1 MEPNSL
7 LALRWLRSTY
17 TQVWAVDTE
26 YRQTPEGSPHVV
38 CVVMREVFGRLPA
51 LHLFEHEFQ
60 KECPVDFSRSDV
72 LFVSYAAPA
81 EIGSFLQIGW
91 PVPRNILDLFV
102 EARMNANTIG
112 DIKSIQ
118 RVKLLSTLAHYGLD
132 SMDYVEKD
140 EMRAL
145 ILGKASYTP
154 EERKRILEYCDKDV
168 LAIIELLPF
177 MLPEI
182 PGLVDAIKTGDRKT
196 GWVQALFRGRYQA
209 AVTRIDREGVPI
221 DVEMHD
227 RLMTVRPQIRQRL
240 IDETNLKYDVY
251 TGDTFT
257 LAKFTAFLNRQGIWW
272 PQTRT
277 GLPKTDEATFDSMRY
292 TYPELNDL
300 YHARKSIKELNA
312 STLSIFA
319 DGCSRAYLNPFG
331 SATSDE
337 RLQVK
342 VATYLVNLTPERRQ
356 KLEEMPYSEFLR
368 TTKWKHARWLILQ
381 FWKKCAYCDG
391 RPTEVHHRQYDYGRL
406 HLESLE
412 GVCHTCDQE
421 LHGFV
426 NETAPPLVNR
436 RVRKSIG

>member
-292 TYPELNDL
+292 TWLQMKSKSFSMPA
-300 YHARKSIKELNA
+300 ARKDFPA
-312 STLSIFA
+312 T
-319 DGCSRAYLNPFG
+319 G
-331 SATSDE
+331 SVTIA
-337 RLQVK
+337 
-342 VATYLVNLTPERRQ
+342 
-356 KLEEMPYSEFLR
+356 
-368 TTKWKHARWLILQ
+368 
-381 FWKKCAYCDG
+381 CC
-391 RPTEVHHRQYDYGRL
+391 
-406 HLESLE
+406 
-412 GVCHTCDQE
+412 C
-421 LHGFV
+421 
-426 NETAPPLVNR
+426 
-436 RVRKSIG
+436 